1 MYYAAVCLPAMRAAI
16 GLALV
21 VAIVLK
27 CTLFASADT
36 TTGVLSGTIRTS
48 PENQP
53 IANATVVLASPGS
66 GSRSA
71 KTDARGFYS
80 FTGLTPD
87 TYTVSVSAAGYA
99 DFVTSGVT
107 VSASQTTTFSTA
119 LSSTA
124 LKTIGHISARTT
136 TSAFQPTQT
145 QDTYTINEN
154 QIDTIL
160 GNQFNNNETALITA
174 LPGASLDSSGYP
186 VLRGGRENE
195 EGFQFDGIDYTDA
208 FTSQFVNSL
217 ALNGQSS
224 FQLTPGAGDAATGN
238 AGTGAINIIV
248 KRGAYPQFG
257 TFDAEAGSPA
267 FNHQLSLEYGFAS
280 PNGRFSDYVSIIDS
294 RAAAIYGYRTADLVA
309 IGDPTPDSYNTGND
323 IVNNFVYKFGK
334 DNNQQLQLLYQNEE
348 YDFFEQ
354 AAPGTQ
360 FNFRSSDPVVLG
372 GFSSFTGLSPT
383 TISSIFGLDFGQTSA
398 NETLASVNR
407 NPATFYQPNQ
417 TFKLQYS
424 YNLNDSTYLTAKFY
438 RVQSVITFDFP
449 YSFDPNGNP
458 FGNDFFLLQG
468 GQRMGETLDL
478 TKQVGSKNLLTA
490 GVKNELL
497 HPVYNY
503 TSPSLGALSTLE
515 YGSAAT
521 GIPLLYDFVPAS
533 NPDCVALISAFGSNP
548 CGYLSK
554 YFPKGIPLIPQYDET
569 TATNRQD
576 LSYYLNDSF
585 TASTRLK
592 LEAGLRLDSSNYQ
605 LPAVNSGAYLPASGN
620 GYSSGYYLPI
630 STSCNA
636 AGICDPSKDVYATG
650 GNAVKNPYVVE
661 PRLASV
667 YTFRPTDSVRL
678 SYGRS
683 VELVP
688 LGDIDDAVQRGAYSA
703 FAGVPA
709 TASICGATANRACQ
723 NYADELFW
731 ANANAIVGPQI
742 QPAKPATFSNFDASY
757 SHDFGDGLSVKLSPF
772 YRRGYDGLARVSS
785 PLLGVNGQPT
795 VLSDGSLLLGP
806 PVTTNSGVS
815 YTSGAEFY
823 LTKEAKYGLS
833 ATLSATYI
841 NEFSNVIPGSSGEDF
856 FPSIPTPSLQL
867 GNLYRV
873 GFVSPFNVTLAAAY
887 KTRSGFKISPN
898 IYYNRGYPYGTGNV
912 TAIYVN
918 GLPYNVPQTNVSIG
932 TTTGSNSAT
941 NYVDPQNP
949 GTVFA
954 PNIAAT
960 RGTPEAAS
968 AGGYLTSPR
977 VSVSLD
983 FEFSPPGSRS
993 TFGMQ
998 IFNLFNNVYT
1008 QPTLN
1013 NYYQPVATGIS
1024 GPATGTNPLTP
1035 LYGANLGFANYGP
1048 DLFGS
1053 SAYNILPTNSPIHYQ
1068 FYYQMKL

>member
-1 MYYAAVCLPAMRAAI
+1 MTARVFRRLSRTLLRTVAAA
-16 GLALV
+16 GLALAV
-21 VAIVLK
+21 VAASLSP
-27 CTLFASADT
+27 ASADT

-48 PENQP
+48 GG
-53 IANATVVLASPGS
+53 AGVAGATIVVAAPS

-87 TYTVSVSAAGYA
+87 TYTVSVSASGYS
-99 DFVTSGVT
+99 DVVTSGVN

-119 LSSTA
+119 LSAA
-124 LKTIGHISARTT
+124 LKTIGRISARSS

-145 QDTYTINEN
+145 QDTYTINED
-154 QIDTIL
+154 QINTIL
-160 GNQFNNNETALITA
+160 GNQFNNNETALISA

-224 FQLTPGAGDAATGN
+224 FQLTPGAGDASTGN
-238 AGTGAINIIV
+238 AGTGAINIVV

-257 TFDAEAGSPA
+257 TFDAEAGTPA

-294 RAAAIYGYRTADLVA
+294 REAEIYGYPTADLVA
-309 IGDPTPDSYNTGND
+309 EGNPQPDNYNTGND

-334 DNNQQLQLLYQNEE
+334 DNSQQVQLLYQNEQ
-348 YDFFEQ
+348 YDFFLQ
-354 AAPGTQ
+354 SAPGTQ
-360 FNFRSSDPVVLG
+360 FNFRSNDPVELDGLSVD
-372 GFSSFTGLSPT
+372 TGLSPT
-383 TISSIFGLDFGQTSA
+383 TLGGIYGLDFGQTSA
-398 NETLASVNR
+398 TQTLASVNR
-407 NPATFYQPNQ
+407 SPGNYYQPNQ

-424 YNLNDSTYLTAKFY
+424 RNINDSTFLTAKFY
-438 RVQSVITFDFP
+438 RVQSVTTFDFP
-449 YSFDPNGNP
+449 YSFATNGNP
-458 FGNDFFLLQG
+458 FYDDFYLLQG
-468 GQRMGETLDL
+468 GQRTGESVDL
-478 TKQVGSKNLLTA
+478 TKQVGSKNLITA
-490 GVKNELL
+490 GVKNEFL

-503 TSPSLGALSTLE
+503 TSPSGGLLATLVDSTP
-515 YGSAAT
+515 A

-533 NPDCVALISAFGSNP
+533 NPDCAGLVGFFGVNP

-554 YFPKGIPLIPQYDET
+554 YFPKGIPRIPQYVET
-569 TATNRQD
+569 TATDRQD
-576 LSYYLNDSF
+576 LSYYLNDSY
-585 TASTRLK
+585 TASARLK
-592 LEAGLRLDSSNYQ
+592 VEGGLRLDSSNYQ

-620 GYSSGYYLPI
+620 GYSSGYYLPV
-630 STSCNA
+630 STNCNA
-636 AGICDPSKDVYATG
+636 AGICDPSKDVYAVG

-661 PRLASV
+661 PRLAAV
-667 YTFRPTDSVRL
+667 YTFRPTDSIRA

-688 LGDIDDAVQRGAYSA
+688 LGDIDDAVERSAYSA
-703 FAGVPA
+703 FTGVPA
-709 TASICGATANRACQ
+709 TASVCGPTGNRACQ

-731 ANANAIVGPQI
+731 ANANTSVGPQI
-742 QPAKPATFSNFDASY
+742 QPAKPATFNNFDFSY
-757 SHDFGDGLSVKLSPF
+757 SHDFGDGVSVKLNPF
-772 YRRGYDGLARVSS
+772 YRRGYDGLARVST
-785 PLLGVNGQPT
+785 PLLGANGQPI
-795 VLSDGSLLLGP
+795 VLSDGELELGP
-806 PVTTNSGVS
+806 PVTTNDGLT
-815 YTSGAEFY
+815 YTTGAEFY

-833 ATLSATYI
+833 GSLSATYI

-856 FPSIPTPSLQL
+856 FPSIPTPSLAL

-887 KTRSGFKISPN
+887 KTRSGFKFSPN
-898 IYYNRGYPYGTGNV
+898 IYYNRGYPYGTGNI

-918 GLPYNVPQTNVSIG
+918 GQPYNVPQTNVSIA

-977 VSVSLD
+977 VTVNLD
-983 FEFSPPGSRS
+983 FEWSPPGSNS
-993 TFGMQ
+993 TFGVQ
-998 IFNLFNNVYT
+998 VFNLFNNIYA

-1024 GPATGTNPLTP
+1024 GPATGTNPLTAI
-1035 LYGANLGFANYGP
+1035 YGPNLGFANYGP
-1048 DLFGS
+1048 DLFGT
-1053 SAYNILPTNSPIHYQ
+1053 SAYNILPSNTSIHYQ